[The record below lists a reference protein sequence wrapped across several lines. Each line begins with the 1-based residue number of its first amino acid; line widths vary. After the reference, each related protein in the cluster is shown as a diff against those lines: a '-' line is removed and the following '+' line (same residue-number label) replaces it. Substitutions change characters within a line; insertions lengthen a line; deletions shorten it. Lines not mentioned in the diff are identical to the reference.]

1 MAVAGDGFYGTGRD
15 DPVTGTVVW
24 ASYAGMVVFHF
35 DRPYYP
41 PALQGA
47 SFTNAIIDST
57 SKAKY
62 GLISPDAEAVGRR
75 FEGRASMGCSMA
87 HVVLVGP
94 VREGGT

>member
-35 DRPYYP
+35 DRPYHP
-41 PALQGA
+41 AALQGA
-47 SFTNAIIDST
+47 SFPNAIVDST
-57 SKAKY
+57 SQDQY
-62 GLISPDAEAVGRR
+62 GLISPDAENIGRR
-75 FEGRASMGCSMA
+75 FEGRASMGWRLA

-94 VREGGT
+94 VRERGT